1 MDIKDLITMILQQ
14 TVKIIQFVQID
25 ETSIETFYSQNSENM
40 NFLEIMHSNDNFSVS
55 SVQSF
60 FRLMFQFYKYKKNR
74 FKDDFQEFDRIV
86 FFEMLGYL
94 TKINEK

>member
-55 SVQSF
+55 SV
-60 FRLMFQFYKYKKNR
+60 
-74 FKDDFQEFDRIV
+74 
-86 FFEMLGYL
+86 
-94 TKINEK
+94 